1 MDTNSGFSSQAAIPS
16 GLSTACRSE
25 VYSSEKNED
34 KEAIDYF
41 YIHLARILKFD
52 PTLQYHVV
60 LQRPGETIYVPGGW
74 WHAVLN
80 LTDTMALT
88 QNYVNPINFESV
100 WRSLRITRK
109 LFSEYF
115 LRNLRKKN
123 TMIYHRAKMINQR
136 DQFVM
141 SKDQTGRNF
150 VEDFSTT
157 SVETS
162 SDSSSSHESDYELES
177 DEISDFDDNDDRRS
191 ENSNEKISLS
201 DD

>member
-1 MDTNSGFSSQAAIPS
+1 M
-16 GLSTACRSE
+16 
-25 VYSSEKNED
+25 
-34 KEAIDYF
+34 
-41 YIHLARILKFD
+41 
-52 PTLQYHVV
+52 V
-60 LQRPGETIYVPGGW
+60 LQKPGETIYVPGGW

-88 QNYVNPINFESV
+88 QNYVNPVNFESV
-100 WRSLRITRK
+100 WRSLRINRK

-141 SKDQTGRNF
+141 PKDQTGRNF
-150 VEDFSTT
+150 VEDFST
-157 SVETS
+157 SSLETS
-162 SDSSSSHESDYELES
+162 SDSSSSHESEYDLES
-177 DEISDFDDNDDRRS
+177 DEVSELEGNDDRRS
-191 ENSNEKISLS
+191 NDSGDKISLS